1 MKGYFS
7 EETLKQFAALAEE
20 KFGVNFS
27 EGGTYDFTRC
37 VRPNGTSYGTG
48 GKCRKG
54 SEEAKQA
61 EEPKA
66 KKPKKEK
73 KPEPGTTLTNGGDL
87 SRVREKINAK
97 AAEKQKPEDDLQ
109 SQYTSKAKK
118 AQEAMAKGDMDTAL
132 KLNREAMEIMSKIT
146 AKKEKESPETQE
158 REIKIKGVMDG
169 LKKGGSSNLSSDSE
183 GAYITD
189 RVGKNEIKTLI
200 TPKTDGSYE
209 IGYKVNNSYAKG
221 EITDRREQ
229 IRVALTAKRQF
240 DTALKSLPD
249 GTKVRA
255 FAFDDDGSG
264 DARRAAYE
272 KLGFK
277 HQGNNVM
284 TGVVRNGKVEM
295 MDFAEGENETTKNW
309 YIILFGSP
317 TRTQGKTTQDKS

>member
-7 EETLKQFAALAEE
+7 EETLKQFAQLAGEE
-20 KFGVNFS
+20 FGTNFS
-27 EGGTYDFTRC
+27 EGDTYDFTRC
-37 VRPNGTSYGTG
+37 VRPDGSAYGTRG
-48 GKCRKG
+48 ACKSGTRSDK
-54 SEEAKQA
+54 EV
-61 EEPKA
+61 EPTKA
-66 KKPKKEK
+66 SPNKPPKEVK
-73 KPEPGTTLTNGGDL
+73 SKPEGNL
-87 SRVREKINAK
+87 E
-97 AAEKQKPEDDLQ
+97 
-109 SQYTSKAKK
+109 SQYASKAKQ

-146 AKKEKESPETQE
+146 SKKDKESPETQK
-158 REIKIKGVMDG
+158 RETKIKGVVDS

-189 RVGKNEIKTLI
+189 KVGKNEVKTLI

-209 IGYKVNNSYAKG
+209 IGYKVNNTYAKG
-221 EITDRREQ
+221 EVTDRREQ

-249 GTKVRA
+249 GTRVRA

-277 HQGNNVM
+277 HQGNNVL

-295 MDFAEGENETTKNW
+295 MDFAESDNQNTKLW
-309 YIILFGSP
+309 YTILFGPP
-317 TRTQGKTTQDKS
+317 T